1 MNVQTTNSIAVGES
15 TAELILRL
23 ALDVGEGMLKNGGEV
38 SRVENTVARICR
50 AWGADHVEV
59 FSIISV
65 INASVHMPNGTRSTQ
80 MRRIHATGTD
90 MYKLELL
97 NALSRDICEH
107 KIAPEEVD
115 ARIGQIKRARAYH
128 PYTAIPASA
137 VAASAFAVF
146 FGGGLSE
153 ALVALF
159 IGALLGVID
168 LSATGRINDLA
179 KTLVSAFVAGLLSS
193 VAALLLGGADSGI
206 IMIGT
211 IMLLVPGVA
220 FGTALRDLL
229 CGDLIAG
236 GLKTMQAI
244 LASLMIAFGY
254 LLSMAV
260 MGGAL

>member
-1 MNVQTTNSIAVGES
+1 MEAIKIDVDKES
-15 TAELILRL
+15 LAETVLRL

-38 SRVENTVARICR
+38 SRVENTIERICR
-50 AWGADHVEV
+50 AWGAEHVEV
-59 FSIISV
+59 FSIVSM
-65 INASVHMPNGTRSTQ
+65 INATVHMPDGTRSSQ
-80 MRRIHATGTD
+80 MRRIRATGTD

-97 NALSRDICEH
+97 NELSREICQNH
-107 KIAPEEVD
+107 LRTDEVD
-115 ARIGQIKRARAYH
+115 ARVKAIKRSAAY
-128 PYTAIPASA
+128 PRWAAVPASA

-146 FGGGLSE
+146 FGGGWVE
-153 ALVALF
+153 AVVALF
-159 IGALLGVID
+159 IGALLGAIELFAAGHV
-168 LSATGRINDLA
+168 NELA
-179 KTLVSAFVAGLLSS
+179 KTVLSAFVAGILSFA
-193 VAALLLGGADSGI
+193 AALIVSGTGSGI

-236 GLKTMQAI
+236 GLKTLQSI
-244 LASLMIAFGY
+244 LTALMIAFGY

>member
-1 MNVQTTNSIAVGES
+1 MEAIKTLAVGEN
-15 TAELILRL
+15 TAQMILRL

-65 INASVHMPNGTRSTQ
+65 INASVHMPDGTRSTQ

-90 MYKLELL
+90 MYRLELL
-97 NALSRDICEH
+97 NELSREICQH
-107 KIAPEEVD
+107 KIAFAEVQ
-115 ARIGQIKRARAYH
+115 ARIVEIKRARAY
-128 PYTAIPASA
+128 PRLAAVPASA
-137 VAASAFAVF
+137 VAAGAFALF
-146 FGGGLSE
+146 FGGGLAE
-153 ALVALF
+153 ALAAFF
-159 IGALLGVID
+159 IGALLGAID
-168 LSATGRINDLA
+168 LLASGHINDLA
-179 KTLVSAFVAGLLSS
+179 KIVLSAFVAGLLSS
-193 VAALLLGGADSGI
+193 VAALIVSSASSGI

-229 CGDLIAG
+229 CGDLLAG
-236 GLKTMQAI
+236 GLKPVQAV
-244 LASLMIAFGY
+244 LAALMIAFGY

-260 MGGAL
+260 MGGAV

>member
-1 MNVQTTNSIAVGES
+1 MEATKNLILEES
-15 TAELILRL
+15 TAESILRL

-50 AWGADHVEV
+50 AWGAEHVEV

-65 INASVHMPNGTRSTQ
+65 INASVHMPDGTRSTQ
-80 MRRIHATGTD
+80 MRRILATGTD

-97 NALSRDICEH
+97 NALSRDICQH
-107 KIAPEEVD
+107 KITPREVD
-115 ARIGQIKRARAYH
+115 AEIARIKHARAYR
-128 PYTAIPASA
+128 PYMAIPASA

-146 FGGGLSE
+146 FGGGLAE
-153 ALVALF
+153 ALAALF
-159 IGALLGVID
+159 IGALLGAID
-168 LSATGRINDLA
+168 LLAAGRVNDLA
-179 KTLVSAFVAGLLSS
+179 KTVLSAFVAGLLSS
-193 VAALLLGGADSGI
+193 VAALIVSSASSGI

-229 CGDLIAG
+229 CGDLLAG
-236 GLKTMQAI
+236 GLKTVQAV
-244 LASLMIAFGY
+244 LAALMIAFGY

>member
-1 MNVQTTNSIAVGES
+1 MEENKVMTTES
-15 TAELILRL
+15 TAEAILRR
-23 ALDVGEGMLKNGGEV
+23 ALDVGAGMLRNGGEV

-50 AWGADHVEV
+50 AWGAEHVEV

-65 INASVHMPNGTRSTQ
+65 IHASVHMPDGTRSTQ
-80 MRRIHATGTD
+80 MRRILATGTD

-97 NALSRDICEH
+97 NELSREICQYH
-107 KIAPEEVD
+107 LQTDEVD
-115 ARIGQIKRARAYH
+115 ARVKAIKRSAAY
-128 PYTAIPASA
+128 PRLAAVPASA

-146 FGGGLSE
+146 FGGGVAE
-153 ALVALF
+153 AVVALF
-159 IGALLGVID
+159 IGALLGAIELFAAGHV
-168 LSATGRINDLA
+168 NELA
-179 KTLVSAFVAGLLSS
+179 KTVVSAFVAGILSFA
-193 VAALLLGGADSGI
+193 AALIVSGTGSGI

-236 GLKTMQAI
+236 GLKTLQSI
-244 LASLMIAFGY
+244 LTALMIAFGY